1 MAGDRV
7 RRRVRGRGPGTRL
20 RSRYDSAAVWLYF
33 IPLYIAGAILLLFAM
48 FALLARVRGGRYAR
62 PVMQGIAKIP
72 GVRGLMM
79 RASRAALAKQNPDA
93 ASALEKLERAG
104 VANDPQRA
112 QAALSRLTA
121 SERRAYLE
129 AAGQEGALPEPQNRQ
144 QRRAMEK
151 LQKQRRG
158 R

>member
-1 MAGDRV
+1 
-7 RRRVRGRGPGTRL
+7 
-20 RSRYDSAAVWLYF
+20 VWLFF
-33 IPLYIAGAILLLFAM
+33 IPLFIVGALLVLFGLL
-48 FALLARVRGGRYAR
+48 ALLARFRGGKYAR
-62 PVMQGIAKIP
+62 PVMQTIAKIP

-79 RASRAALAKQNPDA
+79 KASRAALAKQNPDA

-104 VANDPQRA
+104 VTKDPQRA
-112 QAALSRLTA
+112 QAALSRLSA

-151 LQKQRRG
+151 LQKQKRG

>member
-1 MAGDRV
+1 M
-7 RRRVRGRGPGTRL
+7 
-20 RSRYDSAAVWLYF
+20 WLYF
-33 IPLYIAGAILLLFAM
+33 IPLYVVAAIAVLLGLLS
-48 FALLARVRGGRYAR
+48 LLARFRGGKYAKA
-62 PVMQGIAKIP
+62 VMRGIARIP

-79 RASRAALAKQNPDA
+79 KASRAALARQNPDA

-121 SERRAYLE
+121 AERRAYLE
-129 AAGQEGALPEPQNRQ
+129 AAGQEGALPEPVNRQ

-151 LQKQRRG
+151 LQRQQRRG

>member
-1 MAGDRV
+1 MLAFFTLLSRV
-7 RRRVRGRGPGTRL
+7 K
-20 RSRYDSAAVWLYF
+20 
-33 IPLYIAGAILLLFAM
+33 
-48 FALLARVRGGRYAR
+48 GGKYAR

-79 RASRAALAKQNPDA
+79 KASRAALAKQNPEA

-104 VANDPQRA
+104 VAKDPQRA
-112 QAALSRLTA
+112 QAALSRLSA

-151 LQKQRRG
+151 MQKQRRG

>member
-1 MAGDRV
+1 
-7 RRRVRGRGPGTRL
+7 
-20 RSRYDSAAVWLYF
+20 VWLYF
-33 IPLYIAGAILLLFAM
+33 IPLYIVGALLF
-48 FALLARVRGGRYAR
+48 LLVFFTLLSRVSGGKYAR
-62 PVMQGIAKIP
+62 PIMQGIAKIP

-79 RASRAALAKQNPDA
+79 KASRAALARQNPEA

-112 QAALSRLTA
+112 QAALSRLSA
-121 SERRAYLE
+121 AERKAYLE

-144 QRRAMEK
+144 QRRAMQK

>member
-1 MAGDRV
+1 M
-7 RRRVRGRGPGTRL
+7 
-20 RSRYDSAAVWLYF
+20 WLYF
-33 IPLYIAGAILLLFAM
+33 IPLFIVGALLVLFGLLL
-48 FALLARVRGGRYAR
+48 LLSRFRGGKYAR
-62 PVMQGIAKIP
+62 PVMQAIAKIP

-79 RASRAALAKQNPDA
+79 KASRAALAKQNPDA

-104 VANDPQRA
+104 VAKDPQRA
-112 QAALSRLTA
+112 QAALSRLSA

-151 LQKQRRG
+151 LQKQKRSR
-158 R
+158 

>member
-1 MAGDRV
+1 
-7 RRRVRGRGPGTRL
+7 
-20 RSRYDSAAVWLYF
+20 
-33 IPLYIAGAILLLFAM
+33 
-48 FALLARVRGGRYAR
+48 
-62 PVMQGIAKIP
+62 
-72 GVRGLMM
+72 VRGLV
-79 RASRAALAKQNPDA
+79 RHQLRGGVDGLACGLEHRGHGVLREPDD
-93 ASALEKLERAG
+93 LEVR
-104 VANDPQRA
+104 PQRA
-112 QAALSRLTA
+112 QAALSRLSA

>member
-1 MAGDRV
+1 L
-7 RRRVRGRGPGTRL
+7 P
-20 RSRYDSAAVWLYF
+20 RYDGAAVWLYF
-33 IPLYIAGAILLLFAM
+33 IPLYIAGALILLFGMLAT
-48 FALLARVRGGRYAR
+48 LARFRGGRYAR
-62 PVMQGIAKIP
+62 PVMQGVAKVP
-72 GVRGLMM
+72 GARGLMM
-79 RASRAALAKQNPDA
+79 KASRAALAKQNPEA

-112 QAALSRLTA
+112 QQALSRLTA
-121 SERRAYLE
+121 AERRAYLE
-129 AAGQEGALPEPQNRQ
+129 AAGQEGALPEPVNRQ

>member
-1 MAGDRV
+1 M
-7 RRRVRGRGPGTRL
+7 
-20 RSRYDSAAVWLYF
+20 AAVWLYF
-33 IPLYIAGAILLLFAM
+33 IPLFIVGALLVLFGVL
-48 FALLARVRGGRYAR
+48 ALLARFRGGKYAR
-62 PVMQGIAKIP
+62 PVMQAIAKIP

-79 RASRAALAKQNPDA
+79 KASRAALAKQNPDA

-104 VANDPQRA
+104 VTKDPQRA
-112 QAALSRLTA
+112 QAALSRLSA

-144 QRRAMEK
+144 QRRAMQK
-151 LQKQRRG
+151 LQKQKRG

>member
-1 MAGDRV
+1 
-7 RRRVRGRGPGTRL
+7 
-20 RSRYDSAAVWLYF
+20 VWLYF
-33 IPLYIAGAILLLFAM
+33 IPLYIAGALILIFGMLAT
-48 FALLARVRGGRYAR
+48 LARFRGGKYAR
-62 PVMQGIAKIP
+62 PAMQGMAKIP
-72 GVRGLMM
+72 GARRLMM
-79 RASRAALAKQNPDA
+79 KASRAALAKQNPDA

-121 SERRAYLE
+121 AERRAYLE
-129 AAGQEGALPEPQNRQ
+129 AAGQEGALPEPANRQ
-144 QRRAMEK
+144 QRRAMQK

>member
-1 MAGDRV
+1 
-7 RRRVRGRGPGTRL
+7 
-20 RSRYDSAAVWLYF
+20 VWLYF
-33 IPLYIAGAILLLFAM
+33 IPLYIAGALILVFGMLTLLGRF
-48 FALLARVRGGRYAR
+48 RGGKYAR
-62 PVMQGIAKIP
+62 PVMQGLAKIP

-79 RASRAALAKQNPDA
+79 KASRAALAKQNPDA

-121 SERRAYLE
+121 AERRAYLE
-129 AAGQEGALPEPQNRQ
+129 AAGQEGALPEPANRQ
-144 QRRAMEK
+144 QRRAMQK
-151 LQKQRRG
+151 MQKQRRG

>member
-1 MAGDRV
+1 
-7 RRRVRGRGPGTRL
+7 
-20 RSRYDSAAVWLYF
+20 VWLYF
-33 IPLYIAGAILLLFAM
+33 IPLYVAGALIILFGSL
-48 FALLARVRGGRYAR
+48 ALLARFRGGRYAR
-62 PVMQGIAKIP
+62 PAMQGMAKIP

-79 RASRAALAKQNPDA
+79 KASRAALAKQNPDA

-121 SERRAYLE
+121 AERRAYLE
-129 AAGQEGALPEPQNRQ
+129 AAGQEGALPEPANRQ
-144 QRRAMEK
+144 QRRAMQK

>member
-1 MAGDRV
+1 M
-7 RRRVRGRGPGTRL
+7 
-20 RSRYDSAAVWLYF
+20 WLYF
-33 IPLYIAGAILLLFAM
+33 IPLFIVGALLVLFGLLL
-48 FALLARVRGGRYAR
+48 LLSRFRGGKYAR
-62 PVMQGIAKIP
+62 PVMQAIAKIP

-79 RASRAALAKQNPDA
+79 KASRAALAKQNPDA

-104 VANDPQRA
+104 VAKDPQRA
-112 QAALSRLTA
+112 QAALSRLSA

-151 LQKQRRG
+151 LQKQKRG

>member
-1 MAGDRV
+1 M
-7 RRRVRGRGPGTRL
+7 
-20 RSRYDSAAVWLYF
+20 WLYF
-33 IPLYIAGAILLLFAM
+33 IPLYIAGAIVFLFGLL
-48 FALLARVRGGRYAR
+48 ALLARFRGGKYAR
-62 PVMQGIAKIP
+62 PVMQAIAKVP

>member
-1 MAGDRV
+1 M
-7 RRRVRGRGPGTRL
+7 
-20 RSRYDSAAVWLYF
+20 WLYF
-33 IPLYIAGAILLLFAM
+33 IPLYIVGAIVLTLALFT
-48 FALLARVRGGRYAR
+48 LLARVQGGKYAR
-62 PVMQGIAKIP
+62 PVMQQIAKIP
-72 GVRGLMM
+72 GIRGLMM
-79 RASRAALAKQNPDA
+79 KASRAALAKQNPEA

-112 QAALSRLTA
+112 QAALSRLSA

-144 QRRAMEK
+144 QRRAMERM
-151 LQKQRRG
+151 QKQRRG